1 MAKRS
6 INKLLETPTYPFVEA
21 AHYLN
26 IPLSTL
32 RAWSLG
38 QGYRAGGETRRFL
51 PIIRLD
57 GNQRRAM
64 SFLNLVE
71 AHVLA
76 AIRRQHHVSLPKVRQ
91 ALGYVSKGLNSP
103 RPLAQADFQT
113 NGVELF
119 VEKLGSLVNVN
130 REGQTEMAELMR
142 DHLKRIERNTQGVP
156 VRLFLFTRKDE
167 IRDQPSSVVV
177 DPKVAF
183 GRPVLAGRAVPT
195 AVLADRFKAGD
206 TLTQL
211 AEDYDTSPQNIEEAL
226 RCELE
231 RKAA

>member
-1 MAKRS
+1 MAKRNVNT
-6 INKLLETPTYPFVEA
+6 ILATPAYPFAEA

-32 RAWSLG
+32 RAWCLG
-38 QGYRAGGETRRFL
+38 QRHGAGKRAFK
-51 PIIRLD
+51 PVIRLD
-57 GNQRRAM
+57 GDDRRAL

-76 AIRRQHHVSLPKVRQ
+76 AIRRQYQVPLPKVRQ
-91 ALGYVSKGLNSP
+91 ALSYVSKKLNTD
-103 RPLAQADFQT
+103 RPLANAEFQT
-113 NGVELF
+113 DGLDLF
-119 VEKLGSLVNVN
+119 IEKLGSLINVT
-130 REGQTEMAELMR
+130 REGQTEMADVMR
-142 DHLKRIERNTQGVP
+142 DHLRRIERNTHGVP
-156 VRLFLFTRKDE
+156 VRLFLFTRTDE
-167 IRDQPSSVVV
+167 IRNQPSPVVV
-177 DPKVAF
+177 DPQIAF

>member
-1 MAKRS
+1 MAKRDVNT
-6 INKLLETPTYPFVEA
+6 ILATPAYPFVEA

-26 IPLSTL
+26 IPVSTL
-32 RAWSLG
+32 RAWFLG
-38 QGYRAGGETRRFL
+38 QGHGVAKRAFK
-51 PIIRLD
+51 PVIRLD
-57 GNQRRAM
+57 GNDRRAM

-76 AIRRQHHVSLPKVRQ
+76 AIRRQYQVPLPKVRQ
-91 ALGYVSKGLNSP
+91 ALSYVSKKLNTD
-103 RPLAQADFQT
+103 RPLANAEFQT
-113 NGVELF
+113 DGLDLF
-119 VEKLGSLVNVN
+119 IEKLGSLINVT
-130 REGQTEMAELMR
+130 REGQTEMADVMR
-142 DHLKRIERNTQGVP
+142 DHLRRIERNTQGVP
-156 VRLFLFTRKDE
+156 IRLFLFTRKDE
-167 IRDQPSSVVV
+167 IRDQPSPVVV
-177 DPKVAF
+177 DPQIAF

-211 AEDYDTSPQNIEEAL
+211 AEDYDTSSQNIEEAL